1 MPIPRPRSGRARRAA
16 RTLAP
21 LTAATLAIVPAGPAL
36 AQQQQTLSVN
46 AASDSVL
53 ATGLPYGPT
62 TVRVTRPDALTRA
75 AVVIGQYADV
85 APGLLPFSV
94 NTTTPTAFYPNGDCW
109 QSGALALPG
118 GLGLT
123 PDIRPGDTVSVTGG
137 MSMTVPAGDG
147 SGAAGGPIPGCD
159 VLSAYGRNRIAAATV
174 GSGGDITVAG
184 AAQPLTTGVSVTAT
198 DGRTTAGPV
207 DATLAADGT
216 WTAEIPADQVAKL
229 AAGTVTV
236 DGVYAVPDV
245 STGAPAHIA
254 AAPLSVQKTT
264 GPGDPGVNDT
274 PPAPEPAP
282 PTPPPAAPSPPPAGG
297 PSAAP
302 PTVTAGRLTAIR
314 ATTRISLARARRGG
328 IRASFVVPAGT
339 EIVRVRLSHAK
350 RTTYLKLLA
359 AGQPGTRQTVH
370 LAGTRFARTLR
381 RGRYVLT
388 VSAGP
393 SRAQLLGPAI
403 SATVSVH

>member
-21 LTAATLAIVPAGPAL
+21 LTAATLAVVPAAPAL
-36 AQQQQTLSVN
+36 AQDQQTLSVN

-62 TVRVTRPDALTRA
+62 TVQVTRPDALTGTP
-75 AVVIGQYADV
+75 VVIGQYADV
-85 APGLLPFSV
+85 APGLLPFTV
-94 NTTTPTAFYPNGDCW
+94 NTTTPTAFYPHGDCW
-109 QSGALALPG
+109 QGGALTLPG

-123 PDIRPGDTVSVTGG
+123 PDIRPGDTVAVTGG
-137 MSMTVPAGDG
+137 MTLTVPAGGD
-147 SGAAGGPIPGCD
+147 SGASGGPIPGCD
-159 VLSAYGRNRIAAATV
+159 ALSSYGRNRVAAATV
-174 GSGGDITVAG
+174 GSDSGITVTG
-184 AAQPLTTGVSVTAT
+184 TAQPLTTGVSVTAT

-254 AAPLSVQKTT
+254 AAPVSLQKAA
-264 GPGDPGVNDT
+264 DPAVDDT

-282 PTPPPAAPSPPPAGG
+282 PAAPSTAPSAPPAGG
-297 PSAAP
+297 PAAAP
-302 PTVTAGRLTAIR
+302 PKAAAGRLTAIR
-314 ATTRISLARARRGG
+314 ATKRISLARARRGG
-328 IRASFVVPAGT
+328 IQASFVVPAGAGT
-339 EIVRVRLSHAK
+339 VRVRLSHGK
-350 RTTYLKLLA
+350 RTTYLKFLA
-359 AGQPGTRQTVH
+359 ARRPGTRQTVH
-370 LAGTRFARTLR
+370 LTGASFARKLQ

-388 VSAGP
+388 VTAGP
-393 SRAQLLGPAI
+393 GRAQLLGPAI
-403 SATVSVH
+403 TATVRVR